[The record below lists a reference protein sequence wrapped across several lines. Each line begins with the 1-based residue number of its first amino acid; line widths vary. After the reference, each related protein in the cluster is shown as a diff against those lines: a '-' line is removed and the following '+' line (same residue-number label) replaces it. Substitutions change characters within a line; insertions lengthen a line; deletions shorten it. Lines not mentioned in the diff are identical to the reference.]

1 MTQAPAARIA
11 VVIPCYRTK
20 AQILGVLAAIGGEV
34 SAIYVV
40 DDACPEETGV
50 HVRANCLD
58 SRVRVLVNESN
69 LGVGGATLRGY
80 RAALDDHMDI
90 LVKVDG
96 DGQMDPA
103 RIPDLVRPLIRGEAD
118 YAKGNRFFSLED
130 LAEMP
135 WVRLLGN
142 STLSLVN
149 KMASGYWDLMDPTN
163 GFTALHA
170 TVARALPLEKIA
182 HDYFFESDLLFRL
195 ATLRAVAVDVPMP
208 AAYGTGPSSLRVSR
222 VAATF
227 PGRYFVRAFKRIFYG
242 YFLRDFNA
250 GTAQLLLGGAL
261 FAFGTIFGA
270 IHWHQSIVTGI
281 PATSGTIMLAALP
294 VLLGGQL
301 LIGWLNYDIAN
312 VPRRPLHL
320 QLSQVAALQRR

>member
-1 MTQAPAARIA
+1 MTQHPATRIA
-11 VVIPCYRTK
+11 VVVPCFRTR
-20 AQILGVLAAIGGEV
+20 AQILDVLERIGPEV

-40 DDACPEETGV
+40 DDACPEETGL
-50 HVRANCLD
+50 HVRANSRD
-58 SRVRVLVNESN
+58 ARVRIILNESN

-90 LVKVDG
+90 VVKLDG

-103 RIPDLVRPLIRGEAD
+103 RIPDIVRPLLRGEAD

-130 LAEMP
+130 LAGMP
-135 WVRLLGN
+135 TLRLFGN
-142 STLSLVN
+142 SMLSLVN
-149 KMASGYWDLMDPTN
+149 KMSSGYWDLMDPTN

-170 TVARALPLEKIA
+170 SVCRALPLDKIA

-208 AAYGTGPSSLRVSR
+208 ATYGDEKSNLRIGR

-227 PGRYFVRAFKRIFYG
+227 PGRYLVRTAKRVFYS

-250 GTAQLLLGGAL
+250 GTVQLVLGLAL
-261 FAFGTIFGA
+261 FAFGAIFGGY
-270 IHWHQSIVTGI
+270 HWYESIATGI

-301 LIGWLNYDIAN
+301 FIGAVNFDIAN

-320 QLSQVAALQRR
+320 QLSHTAALQKR

>member
-1 MTQAPAARIA
+1 VTQNPAARIA
-11 VVIPCYRTK
+11 VIVPCYRTK
-20 AQILGVLAAIGGEV
+20 AQVLGVLAAIGPEV
-34 SAIYVV
+34 AAIYVV

-50 HVRANCLD
+50 HVRASCLD
-58 SRVRVLVNESN
+58 SRVRVLINDTN

-103 RIPDLVRPLIRGEAD
+103 RIPDLVRPLLRGEAD

-130 LAEMP
+130 LAGMP
-135 WVRLLGN
+135 AVRLFGN
-142 STLSLVN
+142 SMLSLVN

-163 GFTALHA
+163 GFTAMHA
-170 TVARALPLEKIA
+170 TVARSLPFEKVA
-182 HDYFFESDLLFRL
+182 NDYFFESDLLFRL
-195 ATLRAVAVDVPMP
+195 ATIRAVAVDVPMP
-208 AAYGTGPSSLRVSR
+208 ASYGSAPSSLHVGR

-227 PGRYFVRAFKRIFYG
+227 PGRYVVRTLKRIFYS

-250 GTAQLLLGGAL
+250 GTVQLVLGTAL
-261 FAFGTIFGA
+261 FVFGVIFGA
-270 IHWHQSIVTGI
+270 YHWHLSIASGV

-301 LIGWLNYDIAN
+301 LIGWLNHDIAN
-312 VPRRPLHL
+312 IPRRPLHL
-320 QLSQVAALQRR
+320 QLTQVAALQRR

>member
-11 VVIPCYRTK
+11 VIVPCFRTK
-20 AQILGVLAAIGGEV
+20 AQVLGVLVAVGSEV
-34 SAIYVV
+34 SAIYVI
-40 DDACPEETGV
+40 DDACPEETGL

-58 SRVRVLVNESN
+58 PRVRVLINETN
-69 LGVGGATLRGY
+69 LGVGGATMRGY
-80 RAALDDHMDI
+80 DAALEDHMDI

-103 RIPDLVRPLIRGEAD
+103 RIPDLVRPLLRGEAD

-130 LAEMP
+130 LSEMP

-142 STLSLVN
+142 SMLSLIN
-149 KMASGYWDLMDPTN
+149 KIASGYWDLMDPTN

-182 HDYFFESDLLFRL
+182 RDYFFESDLLFRL
-195 ATLRAVAVDVPMP
+195 ATVRAVAVDVPMP
-208 AAYGTGPSSLRVSR
+208 ASYGTAPSSLRVGR

-227 PGRYFVRAFKRIFYG
+227 PGRYLLRTMKRLFYS

-250 GTAQLLLGGAL
+250 GTVQLL
-261 FAFGTIFGA
+261 FGSVSF
-270 IHWHQSIVTGI
+270 
-281 PATSGTIMLAALP
+281 L
-294 VLLGGQL
+294 
-301 LIGWLNYDIAN
+301 
-312 VPRRPLHL
+312 
-320 QLSQVAALQRR
+320 

>member
-1 MTQAPAARIA
+1 MTYAPGARIA
-11 VVIPCYRTK
+11 VVIPCFRTK
-20 AQILGVLAAIGGEV
+20 AQVLDVLGAIGSEV

-40 DDACPEETGV
+40 DDACPEETGE
-50 HVRANCLD
+50 HVRANCRD
-58 SRVRVLVNESN
+58 SRVRVIVNEEN
-69 LGVGGATLRGY
+69 LGVGGATMRGY

-103 RIPDLVRPLIRGEAD
+103 RIPDLIRPLLQGHAD

-130 LAEMP
+130 LAQMP
-135 WVRLLGN
+135 AIRLFGN
-142 STLSLVN
+142 SMLSLVN

-182 HDYFFESDLLFRL
+182 RDYFFESDLLFRL

-208 AAYGTGPSSLRVSR
+208 ASYGSEKSNLRIGR
-222 VAATF
+222 VAVTF
-227 PGRYFVRAFKRIFYG
+227 PVRYVVRMLKRVFYT

-250 GTAQLLLGGAL
+250 GTVQLLLGLAL
-261 FAFGTIFGA
+261 SAFGVVFGA
-270 IHWHQSIVTGI
+270 IHWNESIVTGI
-281 PATSGTIMLAALP
+281 PATPGTIMVAALP
-294 VLLGGQL
+294 ILLGGHL
-301 LIGWLNYDIAN
+301 LISALNYDIAN

>member
-1 MTQAPAARIA
+1 MTQQPAARIA
-11 VVIPCYRTK
+11 VVVPCFRTR
-20 AQILGVLAAIGGEV
+20 AQILDVLERIGPEV

-50 HVRANCLD
+50 HVRANSRD
-58 SRVRVLVNESN
+58 ARVRIILNESN

-90 LVKVDG
+90 MVKLDG

-103 RIPDLVRPLIRGEAD
+103 RIPDIVRPLLRGEAD

-130 LAEMP
+130 LAGMP
-135 WVRLLGN
+135 AIRLFGN
-142 STLSLVN
+142 SMLSLVN
-149 KMASGYWDLMDPTN
+149 KMSSGYWDLMDPTN

-170 TVARALPLEKIA
+170 SVCRALPLDKIA
-182 HDYFFESDLLFRL
+182 RDYFFESDLLFRL

-208 AAYGTGPSSLRVSR
+208 ATYGAERSNLRIGR

-227 PGRYFVRAFKRIFYG
+227 PGRYMVRTAKRVFYS

-250 GTAQLLLGGAL
+250 GTVQLVLGLAL
-261 FAFGTIFGA
+261 FGFGA
-270 IHWHQSIVTGI
+270 IFGGYHWYESIATGI

-301 LIGWLNYDIAN
+301 LIGAVNFDIAN

-320 QLSQVAALQRR
+320 QLSQVAALQNR